1 MQILYIIQSIYGNPD
16 VLKTCKGKR
25 AVKAESF
32 HLELLAKIP
41 RLKKCKTKISDG
53 QPFMYVYFDYVPLL
67 AWVSAMSPRVA
78 NSPSERGEKAAEI
91 QYNSFV

>member
-1 MQILYIIQSIYGNPD
+1 MQILYIIQSNPE

-32 HLELLAKIP
+32 HLELLAKIT
-41 RLKKCKTKISDG
+41 RIKKCKTKISDG
-53 QPFMYVYFDYVPLL
+53 QPSMYIYFDYISLL
-67 AWVSAMSPRVA
+67 AWISAMSPRVA

-91 QYNSFV
+91 QDNSFV

>member
-1 MQILYIIQSIYGNPD
+1 MQILYIIQSNPE

-32 HLELLAKIP
+32 HLELFAKIP
-41 RLKKCKTKISDG
+41 RLKKCKTKISDL
-53 QPFMYVYFDYVPLL
+53 YFDYIPLL
-67 AWVSAMSPRVA
+67 AWISAMSPRVA

-91 QYNSFV
+91 QDNSFV

>member
-1 MQILYIIQSIYGNPD
+1 MKYRCAETLTDNFKISDQPTQILYIIQSNPE

-32 HLELLAKIP
+32 HLELFAKIP

-53 QPFMYVYFDYVPLL
+53 QPAMYIDFDYIPLL
-67 AWVSAMSPRVA
+67 A
-78 NSPSERGEKAAEI
+78 
-91 QYNSFV
+91 